1 MSVPWVNYS
10 TWQHILCSKV
20 GAENI
25 KKIRHDHLCK
35 TSQWPFIFD
44 SSQLYLVSHKKVW
57 LTVCRSPPVIPTD
70 TCALSYLSTVEEHI
84 KRRLKL
90 KLKTRWSNVWLS
102 LQMIISIRKYKT
114 KTKTKKITI
123 IEMYQ
128 TVVSCGV
135 FFPPVFCRCH
145 KWCNVHNHIISSD
158 PFIIMCNQDRIHTLS
173 VVQCHSPKPKD
184 QRERGGGVSNNMF
197 VWWSKLITLWM
208 SHTACVIPFWS
219 HGEGHCCIVH
229 TWIQMYGF
237 LQSFL

>member
-1 MSVPWVNYS
+1 MFKGWSRE
-10 TWQHILCSKV
+10 H
-20 GAENI
+20 

-128 TVVSCGV
+128 TVVSCGG
-135 FFPPVFCRCH
+135 FFPPSVLQVPQMMQCAQPH
-145 KWCNVHNHIISSD
+145 NIKW
-158 PFIIMCNQDRIHTLS
+158 PFYHHVQPRQDSYS
-173 VVQCHSPKPKD
+173 VCCAVPLTQTKRS
-184 QRERGGGVSNNMF
+184 ERKRRGCQQQHVCL
-197 VWWSKLITLWM
+197 V
-208 SHTACVIPFWS
+208 
-219 HGEGHCCIVH
+219 E
-229 TWIQMYGF
+229 
-237 LQSFL
+237 